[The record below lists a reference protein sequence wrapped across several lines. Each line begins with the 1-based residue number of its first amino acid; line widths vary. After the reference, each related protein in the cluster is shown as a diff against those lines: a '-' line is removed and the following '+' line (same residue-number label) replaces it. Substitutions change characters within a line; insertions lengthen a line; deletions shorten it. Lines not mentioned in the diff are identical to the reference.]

1 MEPLLLQMGFVIL
14 LAFGGAAIAHRF
26 GQSMMLAYI
35 IVGVL
40 IGPFGPLPWKL
51 VSAGDLDGGFISV
64 IGQMGLVL
72 LMFFVGLEFYP
83 SKIREIGHRA
93 ALLAAAD
100 MGATMLVGLSVC
112 AWYGMTLVDSVFISS
127 IVAMSSV
134 AVTMKVLDE
143 LGWQGSKAAQALIGM
158 MVIEDFAFIILIT
171 AGKGFIMGPAAG
183 DVDLVWTFGGIA
195 IFLTFFLVLILV
207 FVPNVLSHIERVKHE
222 EAFVLLALS
231 TIFLSGALAE
241 AFGLSAFVGA
251 FFMGVAFAETNLA
264 KRLKEKTVSFRDAFA
279 AIFFVTFGMMINPGG
294 ILKAIPLLL
303 AVIPAV
309 IAVEVCVV
317 AATAY
322 LVGSSPEDSMII
334 AGGTTARSEEAVIF
348 ASMGGKLEKPEGTYS
363 SPEDAY
369 VLSHKVQPI
378 IFPFTGAFCLIMS
391 STTPLLIKN
400 SKSAAARLKA
410 AMPSWLVRSGPVL
423 QTAVGSLTETGTE
436 GKRAVVWAFRAWLA
450 VTMLSLAFSPALSD
464 VELGDGSSYAVVWCV
479 LLVLVAIATAALW
492 WAMKRALASGLQ
504 PREAAFSAAALAT
517 ILAMVP
523 AVALAWPFAYA
534 LALLAVC
541 AIFAL
546 LLSECAVFGRVT
558 AAERALS

>member
-51 VSAGDLDGGFISV
+51 VSASELDGGFISV
-64 IGQMGLVL
+64 IGQMGLVM

-83 SKIREIGHRA
+83 SKIKEIGHQA

-100 MGATMLVGLSVC
+100 IGATMMVGLSVC
-112 AWYGMTLVDSVFISS
+112 AWFGMTLMDSVFISS

-143 LGWQGSKAAQALIGM
+143 LGWQGSKASQALIGM

-171 AGKGFIMGPAAG
+171 AGKGIIMGPAAG
-183 DVDLVWTFGGIA
+183 DADLVWTFGGIA
-195 IFLTFFLVLILV
+195 VFLTFFLVLILV
-207 FVPNVLSHIERVKHE
+207 FVPSVLSHIERVKHE

-264 KRLKEKTVSFRDAFA
+264 RRLKEKTVSFRDAFA
-279 AIFFVTFGMMINPGG
+279 AIFFVTFGMMIDPGG
-294 ILKAIPLLL
+294 IIEAVPLLL
-303 AVIPAV
+303 AIIPA
-309 IAVEVCVV
+309 IILAEVGIV

-322 LVGSSPEDSMII
+322 LAGHTPEDSMTI

-348 ASMGGKLEKPEGTYS
+348 ASMGGKLETPTGE
-363 SPEDAY
+363 Y
-369 VLSHKVQPI
+369 VLSPKVQPVI
-378 IFPFTGAFCLIMS
+378 YPFTGAFCFIMS
-391 STTPLLIKN
+391 ATTPLLIKN
-400 SKSAAARLKA
+400 SKSIAAVLKN
-410 AMPSWLVRSGPVL
+410 AMPCWLGRSGTVL
-423 QTAVGSLTETGTE
+423 QGAVSALTGAGGGER
-436 GKRAVVWAFRAWLA
+436 RAASWAFRFWLA
-450 VTMLSLAFSPALSD
+450 VTMLSLALAPTLSMATSGSEPEYAYLWVAL
-464 VELGDGSSYAVVWCV
+464 LA
-479 LLVLVAIATAALW
+479 LAAAATTALW
-492 WAMKRALASGLQ
+492 WAMKMALAGAL
-504 PREAAFSAAALAT
+504 PRRDASFSAGALAI
-517 ILAMVP
+517 ILSVVP
-523 AVALAWPFAYA
+523 AVALAWPSSYV
-534 LALLAVC
+534 LALSATGVAFAVLMVGC
-541 AIFAL
+541 AA
-546 LLSECAVFGRVT
+546 FGRGT
-558 AAERALS
+558 GADFGSSQCQET